1 MCSRR
6 SRTLVE
12 AGLDIV
18 TEQELDA
25 IEARAKKASG
35 WHNDIDALV
44 ESAEDIPALVAEVR
58 RLTTCE
64 WCGGGLCEGLCA
76 GHCDND
82 E

>member
-1 MCSRR
+1 M
-6 SRTLVE
+6 E

-44 ESAEDIPALVAEVR
+44 ESAEDIATLVAEVR
-58 RLTTCE
+58 RLRDQLAVLRRLLIRVGFVPIDAAE
-64 WCGGGLCEGLCA
+64 KS
-76 GHCDND
+76 
-82 E
+82 